1 MRLIFIRH
9 GEPDYSIDSL
19 TEKGWREAELL
30 GRRVAEWNVTAF
42 YRSPL
47 GRAGDTAKPAL
58 AKTGRSI
65 ETLEW
70 LREFPGSIR
79 DPETGARRIP
89 WDLFAGDWTKDPV
102 MYDKDAW
109 GRGELYH
116 DSDVDAVQ
124 KRVCAGLDAFL
135 AAHGYAR
142 TGNYY
147 TPVAANDDTLVFF
160 CHLGIICVLLG
171 HLIGASA
178 PVLWHGLF
186 LPPTGVTVLTTE
198 ERREGEAHFR
208 IQMLGDTSH
217 LRLGGEPVSHMG
229 GYGVPFQG

>member
-1 MRLIFIRH
+1 M
-9 GEPDYSIDSL
+9 
-19 TEKGWREAELL
+19 
-30 GRRVAEWNVTAF
+30 
-42 YRSPL
+42 
-47 GRAGDTAKPAL
+47 
-58 AKTGRSI
+58 
-65 ETLEW
+65 
-70 LREFPGSIR
+70 
-79 DPETGARRIP
+79 
-89 WDLFAGDWTKDPV
+89 
-102 MYDKDAW
+102 
-109 GRGELYH
+109 
-116 DSDVDAVQ
+116 Q

>member
-30 GRRVAEWNVTAF
+30 GRRVAQWDVTGF

-47 GRAGDTAKPAL
+47 GRAGDTAKPAMGL
-58 AKTGRSI
+58 TGRSP

-70 LREFPGSIR
+70 LREFPGTIL
-79 DPETGARRIP
+79 DETGARRIA
-89 WDLFAGDWTKDPV
+89 WDLFPGDWTKDGA
-102 MYDKDAW
+102 MYDKDTW
-109 GRGELYH
+109 GKSEIYLG
-116 DSDVDAVQ
+116 SDVDEVQ
-124 KRVCAGLDAFL
+124 ERVSRELDGFL
-135 AAHGYAR
+135 AAHGYER

-147 TPVAANDDTLVFF
+147 TPVKSNDDTLVFF

-171 HLIGASA
+171 HLLGISA
-178 PVLWHGLF
+178 PALWHGLF
-186 LPPTGVTVLTTE
+186 LPPSSVTVLTTE
-198 ERREGEAHFR
+198 ERREGEAYFR
-208 IQMLGDTSH
+208 VQMLGDTSH
-217 LRLGGEPVSHMG
+217 LRFGGEPVSHMG